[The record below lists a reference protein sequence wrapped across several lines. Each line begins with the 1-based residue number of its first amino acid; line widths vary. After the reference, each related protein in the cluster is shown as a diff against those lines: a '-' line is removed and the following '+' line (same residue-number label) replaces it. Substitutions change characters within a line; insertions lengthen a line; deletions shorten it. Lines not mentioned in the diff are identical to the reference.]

1 VSKPIPK
8 AIASAVMLTVAAA
21 ALLSFTRGEGPR
33 PDALSSASVPDV
45 SGTNAPNVTGHAKS
59 HHQAK
64 HKPKATSAPSAQ
76 DPATTTPTTAPTT
89 IATSAASP
97 SAPHGT
103 KAPGPVSS
111 PSPDP
116 SPSPTSNGGLL
127 DILEDVLN
135 PHH

>member
-1 VSKPIPK
+1 MSKPIPK

-21 ALLSFTRGEGPR
+21 ALLAFTRGEGPR
-33 PDALSSASVPDV
+33 PDALSSASVPNV
-45 SGTNAPNVTGHAKS
+45 SGTNAPDVTGHAKS

-64 HKPKATSAPSAQ
+64 HKPTASSTPSAQ
-76 DPATTTPTTAPTT
+76 SRATTTPSATTTASSMGSPP
-89 IATSAASP
+89 AT
-97 SAPHGT
+97 HGT
-103 KAPGPVSS
+103 KTPEPVSS

-127 DILEDVLN
+127 GVLEDVLN